1 MVMLIIKGGITQ
13 PTPNYNTSMLEDMF
27 LEENSEFVRKV
38 FLESRSLVEAL
49 ILLKVWFSLEF
60 QVWLAGYLF
69 SIYTSVIV
77 QI

>member
-60 QVWLAGYLF
+60 QLWLAGYLF

>member
-60 QVWLAGYLF
+60 QL
-69 SIYTSVIV
+69 
-77 QI
+77 